1 MSDTKNNN
9 TKPASVPEKRSLD
22 PSSVVQGPKP
32 QTQPNQGGGNQQS
45 TGTTSSE
52 GESKSNG

>member
-1 MSDTKNNN
+1 MSDNMNN

-32 QTQPNQGGGNQQS
+32 QTQPNQGGENQQPAAP
-45 TGTTSSE
+45 TSSE
-52 GESKSNG
+52 GESKK